1 MVRATTVAMLKL
13 WLGTYPAG
21 IDATSAGNVI
31 AQASAWL
38 DSYTYPTKLSST
50 DAGAIL
56 AENMLACNMCMH
68 GLWYHAGGEMTG
80 KPEPVV
86 LTPQLKEFIDRL
98 LIDTTW
104 DGADGGEMIAD
115 D

>member
-1 MVRATTVAMLKL
+1 
-13 WLGTYPAG
+13 
-21 IDATSAGNVI
+21 
-31 AQASAWL
+31 
-38 DSYTYPTKLSST
+38 
-50 DAGAIL
+50 
-56 AENMLACNMCMH
+56 MH